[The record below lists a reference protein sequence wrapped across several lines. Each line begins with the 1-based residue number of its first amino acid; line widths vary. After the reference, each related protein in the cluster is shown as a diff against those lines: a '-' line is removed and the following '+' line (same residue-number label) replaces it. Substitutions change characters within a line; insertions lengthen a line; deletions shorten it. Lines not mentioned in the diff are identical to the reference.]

1 MKLEDKMLNAL
12 NEQINKEI
20 FSAYLYY
27 SMAAYFDSLNLEGF
41 ANWMKVQAKEELT
54 HAQKLYDYIY
64 DKGGVV
70 ELDSIDK
77 PKKEWE
83 SPLEAFKDAY
93 EHELS
98 VTQSIDKLVDLAKEL
113 NDHATQNFLQWFVNE
128 QIEEEANTKKIV
140 DTLQMIG
147 ESKTALFMFN
157 GQLGSRQ

>member
-27 SMAAYFDSLNLEGF
+27 SMAAYFDSMNLEGF

-64 DKGGVV
+64 DKGGIV
-70 ELDSIDK
+70 ELDSIEK

-98 VTQSIDKLVDLAKEL
+98 VTQSIDELVDLAKEL

-128 QIEEEANTKKIV
+128 QVEEEANTKKIV

-147 ESKTALFMFN
+147 ESKTALFMYN

>member
-12 NEQINKEI
+12 NDQINKEI

-27 SMAAYFDSLNLEGF
+27 SMAAYFDSMNLEGF

-83 SPLEAFKDAY
+83 NPLEAFKDAY

-128 QIEEEANTKKIV
+128 QVEEEANTKKIV

-147 ESKTALFMFN
+147 ESKTALFMYN

>member
-12 NEQINKEI
+12 NDQINKEI

-27 SMAAYFDSLNLEGF
+27 SMAAYFDSMNLEGF

-64 DKGGVV
+64 DKGGIV
-70 ELDSIDK
+70 ELDNIDK
-77 PKKEWE
+77 PKKEWG

-93 EHELS
+93 EHELL

>member
-1 MKLEDKMLNAL
+1 MKLEDKMLSAL

-41 ANWMKVQAKEELT
+41 ANWMKVQAKEELA
-54 HAQKLYDYIY
+54 HAQKMYDYIY
-64 DKGGVV
+64 DKDGVV
-70 ELDSIDK
+70 ELGSIDK

-93 EHELS
+93 DHELS

-128 QIEEEANTKKIV
+128 QVEEEANTKKIV
-140 DTLQMIG
+140 DTLQMMG
-147 ESKTALFMFN
+147 ESKTALFMYN

>member
-1 MKLEDKMLNAL
+1 MKLEDKMLSAL

-54 HAQKLYDYIY
+54 HAQKMYDYIY

-70 ELDSIDK
+70 ELGSIDK
-77 PKKEWE
+77 PKKEWK

>member
-1 MKLEDKMLNAL
+1 MKLEDKMSDAL

-41 ANWMKVQAKEELT
+41 AKWMKVQAKEELT

-64 DKGGVV
+64 DKGGIV

-77 PKKEWE
+77 PKKGWE

-93 EHELS
+93 EHEIS

-128 QIEEEANTKKIV
+128 QVEEEANTKKIV

-147 ESKTALFMFN
+147 ESKTALFMYN

>member
-27 SMAAYFDSLNLEGF
+27 SMAAYFDSMNLEGF

-64 DKGGVV
+64 DKGGIV
-70 ELDSIDK
+70 ELDNIDK
-77 PKKEWE
+77 PKKEWG

-93 EHELS
+93 DHELS

-128 QIEEEANTKKIV
+128 QVEEEANTKKIV

>member
-64 DKGGVV
+64 DKGGIV
-70 ELDSIDK
+70 ELDNIDK
-77 PKKEWE
+77 PKKEWG

-93 EHELS
+93 DHELS

-128 QIEEEANTKKIV
+128 QVEEEANTKKIV

>member
-1 MKLEDKMLNAL
+1 MLSAI

>member
-64 DKGGVV
+64 DKGGIV
-70 ELDSIDK
+70 ELDNIDK
-77 PKKEWE
+77 PKKEWG

-93 EHELS
+93 EHELL

>member
-1 MKLEDKMLNAL
+1 MKLEDKMLSAL

-70 ELDSIDK
+70 ELDSINK

>member
-83 SPLEAFKDAY
+83 IPLEAFKDAY

>member
-27 SMAAYFDSLNLEGF
+27 SMAAYFDSINLEGF
-41 ANWMKVQAKEELT
+41 AKWMKAQAKEELT

-64 DKGGVV
+64 DKDGVV
-70 ELDSIDK
+70 ELGSIEK
-77 PKKEWE
+77 PNKEWG

-93 EHELS
+93 EHEIS
-98 VTQSIDKLVDLAKEL
+98 VTQSIDKLVDLAEEL

-140 DTLQMIG
+140 DTLKMIG
-147 ESKTALFMFN
+147 ENKTALFMFN
-157 GQLGSRQ
+157 SQLGSRQ